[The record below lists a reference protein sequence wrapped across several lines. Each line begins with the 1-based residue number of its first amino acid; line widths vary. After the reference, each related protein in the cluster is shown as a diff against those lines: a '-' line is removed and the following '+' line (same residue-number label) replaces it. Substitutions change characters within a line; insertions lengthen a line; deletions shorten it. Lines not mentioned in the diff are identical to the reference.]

1 MSPETPPEGGVPAW
15 VTIVGYF
22 SLLGLAQRTKQ
33 AIPAMGILLIAP
45 VNFTVCFV
53 IRLPV

>member
-1 MSPETPPEGGVPAW
+1 MSPEIPPKGGVPAW

-22 SLLGLAQRTKQ
+22 SFLGLAQRTKQ
-33 AIPAMGILLIAP
+33 AMGILLIAP